1 LKPTWG
7 GEVIVNQV
15 LQVKDLS
22 SGYGKVTIL
31 RDINFQIEE
40 NEVVAIIGS
49 NGAGKTTLLKTISK
63 LISPFAG
70 EIIFEGQ
77 NITKFPPHLISQA
90 GITHVP
96 EGGKLFPN
104 MTVYE
109 NLLMGTYRNRKKI
122 KSNTLEEIYEIFPIL
137 KKRENQLARTLSGGE
152 KKMLSIG
159 RSLASQPRFLM
170 LDEPSQGLAPKLVDD
185 IYQKLSILKK
195 KGLTMLLIEQNIN
208 YALQFAERAYV
219 LENGKIVMEGNSKE
233 LLNSEHVKKHYLG
246 I

>member
-1 LKPTWG
+1 MKLTWE
-7 GEVIVNQV
+7 GEVIMDQV

-31 RDINFQIEE
+31 REISFQIEE

-90 GITHVP
+90 GIAHVP
-96 EGGKLFPN
+96 EGGKLFIN

-109 NLLMGTYRNRKKI
+109 NLLMGAYRNRKNVKKDI
-122 KSNTLEEIYEIFPIL
+122 LEEIYEIFPIL
-137 KKRENQLARTLSGGE
+137 KKREKQLAKTLSGGE
-152 KKMLSIG
+152 KKMLTIG
-159 RSLASQPRFLM
+159 RSLANQPKFLM
-170 LDEPSQGLAPKLVDD
+170 LDEPSQGLAPKLVDN

-233 LLNSEHVKKHYLG
+233 LLNSEHIKKHYLG

>member
-1 LKPTWG
+1 M
-7 GEVIVNQV
+7 NQV

-31 RDINFQIEE
+31 RDINFQIEQ
-40 NEVVAIIGS
+40 NEIVAVIGS

-63 LISPFAG
+63 LISPFTG
-70 EIIFEGQ
+70 EIIFEGKDV
-77 NITKFPPHLISQA
+77 TKYPPHLISRV

-96 EGGKLFPN
+96 EGGKLFTN

-122 KSNTLEEIYEIFPIL
+122 KNNILDEIYEIFPIL
-137 KKRENQLARTLSGGE
+137 KKRENQLAKTLSGGE
-152 KKMLSIG
+152 KQMLSIG
-159 RSLASQPRFLM
+159 RSLASQPKFIM
-170 LDEPSQGLAPKLVDD
+170 LDEPSQGIAPKLVDD

-195 KGLTMLLIEQNIN
+195 KGITMLLIEQNIN

-219 LENGKIVMEGNSKE
+219 LENGKIVMEGNSEE
-233 LLNSEHVKKHYLG
+233 LLNSEHVKRHYLG

>member
-1 LKPTWG
+1 MD
-7 GEVIVNQV
+7 QV

-22 SGYGKVTIL
+22 SGYGTVTIL
-31 RDINFQIEE
+31 REISFQIEE

-90 GITHVP
+90 GIAHVP
-96 EGGKLFPN
+96 EGGKLFIN

-109 NLLMGTYRNRKKI
+109 NLLMGAYRNRKNVKKDI
-122 KSNTLEEIYEIFPIL
+122 LEEIYEIFPIL
-137 KKRENQLARTLSGGE
+137 KKREKQLAKTLSGGE
-152 KKMLSIG
+152 KKMLTIG
-159 RSLASQPRFLM
+159 RSLANQPKFLM
-170 LDEPSQGLAPKLVDD
+170 LDEPSQGLAPKLVDN

-233 LLNSEHVKKHYLG
+233 LLNSEHIKKHYLG

>member
-63 LISPFAG
+63 LISPFTG

-137 KKRENQLARTLSGGE
+137 KKRENQLAKTLSGGE

>member
-1 LKPTWG
+1 M
-7 GEVIVNQV
+7 NQV
-15 LQVKDLS
+15 LQIKDLS

-63 LISPFAG
+63 LISPFSG

-77 NITKFPPHLISQA
+77 NITKWPPHLISQA
-90 GITHVP
+90 GIAHVP

-109 NLLMGTYRNRKKI
+109 NLLMGMYRNRKKI
-122 KSNTLEEIYEIFPIL
+122 KKDILEEIFEIFPIL
-137 KKRENQLARTLSGGE
+137 KNREKQMAKTLSGGE
-152 KKMLSIG
+152 KQMLSVG
-159 RSLASQPRFLM
+159 RGLAGQPKFLM
-170 LDEPSQGLAPKLVDD
+170 LDEPSQGLAPKLIDS

-195 KGLTMLLIEQNIN
+195 KGLTMLLIEQNII
-208 YALQFAERAYV
+208 YALQFAGRAYV
-219 LENGKIVMEGNSKE
+219 LENGKIVMKGNSKE

>member
-1 LKPTWG
+1 M
-7 GEVIVNQV
+7 NQV

-22 SGYGKVTIL
+22 SGYGKVIIL
-31 RDINFQIEE
+31 RDINFQIEQ
-40 NEVVAIIGS
+40 NEIVAVIGS

-63 LISPFAG
+63 LISPFTG
-70 EIIFEGQ
+70 EIIFEGKDV
-77 NITKFPPHLISQA
+77 TKYPPHLISRV

-96 EGGKLFPN
+96 EGGKLFTN

-122 KSNTLEEIYEIFPIL
+122 KNNILDEIYEIFPIL
-137 KKRENQLARTLSGGE
+137 KKRENQLAKTLSGGE
-152 KKMLSIG
+152 KQMLSIG
-159 RSLASQPRFLM
+159 RSLASQPKFIM
-170 LDEPSQGLAPKLVDD
+170 LDEPSQGIAPKLVDD

-195 KGLTMLLIEQNIN
+195 KGITMLLIEQNIN

-219 LENGKIVMEGNSKE
+219 LENGKIVMEGNSEE
-233 LLNSEHVKKHYLG
+233 LLNSEHVKRHYLG

>member
-1 LKPTWG
+1 
-7 GEVIVNQV
+7 
-15 LQVKDLS
+15 
-22 SGYGKVTIL
+22 L

-77 NITKFPPHLISQA
+77 NITKYPPHLISRA
-90 GITHVP
+90 GIAHVP
-96 EGGKLFPN
+96 EGGKLFIN

-109 NLLMGTYRNRKKI
+109 NLLMGTYRNRKKV
-122 KSNTLEEIYEIFPIL
+122 KEDVLKEIYEIFPIL
-137 KKRENQLARTLSGGE
+137 KKREKQLAKTLSGGE
-152 KKMLSIG
+152 KQMLSIG
-159 RSLASQPRFLM
+159 RSLASQPKFIM
-170 LDEPSQGLAPKLVDD
+170 LDEPSQGIAPKLVDD

-195 KGLTMLLIEQNIN
+195 KGITMLLIEQNIN

-233 LLNSEHVKKHYLG
+233 LLNSEHVKKYYLG

>member
-1 LKPTWG
+1 
-7 GEVIVNQV
+7 VNQV

-31 RDINFQIEE
+31 RDIDFQIEE

-63 LISPFAG
+63 LISPFTG

-90 GITHVP
+90 GVAHVP
-96 EGGKLFPN
+96 EGGKLFSN

-122 KSNTLEEIYEIFPIL
+122 KKDTLEEIYEIFPIL
-137 KKRENQLARTLSGGE
+137 KKRENQLTKTLSGGE
-152 KKMLSIG
+152 KQMLSIG

-208 YALQFAERAYV
+208 YALQFAGRAYV

>member
-1 LKPTWG
+1 
-7 GEVIVNQV
+7 VNQV

-22 SGYGKVTIL
+22 SGYGKVIIL

-40 NEVVAIIGS
+40 NEVVAVIGS

-63 LISPFAG
+63 LISPFTG
-70 EIIFEGQ
+70 EIIFEGKDV
-77 NITKFPPHLISQA
+77 TKYPPHLISRV

-96 EGGKLFPN
+96 EGGKLFTN

-122 KSNTLEEIYEIFPIL
+122 KNNILDEIYQIFPIL
-137 KKRENQLARTLSGGE
+137 KKREKQLAKTLSGGE
-152 KKMLSIG
+152 KQMLSIG
-159 RSLASQPRFLM
+159 RSLAGQPKFIM
-170 LDEPSQGLAPKLVDD
+170 LDEPSQGIAPKLVDD

-195 KGLTMLLIEQNIN
+195 KGITMLLIEQNIN

-233 LLNSEHVKKHYLG
+233 LLNSEHVKRHYLG

>member
-1 LKPTWG
+1 L
-7 GEVIVNQV
+7 NQV
-15 LQVKDLS
+15 LQIKDLS

-77 NITKFPPHLISQA
+77 NITKWPPHLISQA
-90 GITHVP
+90 GIAHVP

-109 NLLMGTYRNRKKI
+109 NLLMGMYRNRKKI
-122 KSNTLEEIYEIFPIL
+122 KKDILEEIFEIFPIL
-137 KKRENQLARTLSGGE
+137 KNREKQMAKTLSGGE
-152 KKMLSIG
+152 KQMLSVG
-159 RSLASQPRFLM
+159 RGLAGQPKFLM
-170 LDEPSQGLAPKLVDD
+170 LDEPSQGLAPKLIDS

-219 LENGKIVMEGNSKE
+219 LENGKIVMKGNSKE

-246 I
+246 L

>member
-1 LKPTWG
+1 
-7 GEVIVNQV
+7 VNQV

-40 NEVVAIIGS
+40 NEVVAVIGS

-77 NITKFPPHLISQA
+77 NVTKYPPHLISRA

-137 KKRENQLARTLSGGE
+137 KKRENQLAKTLSGGE

>member
-1 LKPTWG
+1 L
-7 GEVIVNQV
+7 NQV
-15 LQVKDLS
+15 LQIKDLS

-77 NITKFPPHLISQA
+77 NITKWPPHLISQA
-90 GITHVP
+90 GIAHVP

-109 NLLMGTYRNRKKI
+109 NLLMGMYRNRKKI
-122 KSNTLEEIYEIFPIL
+122 KKDILEEIFEIFPIL
-137 KKRENQLARTLSGGE
+137 KNREKQMAKTLSGGE
-152 KKMLSIG
+152 KQMLSVG
-159 RSLASQPRFLM
+159 RGLAGQPKFLM
-170 LDEPSQGLAPKLVDD
+170 LDEPSQGLAPKLIDS

-195 KGLTMLLIEQNIN
+195 KGLTMLLIEQNII
-208 YALQFAERAYV
+208 YALQFAGRAYV
-219 LENGKIVMEGNSKE
+219 LENGKIVMKGNSKE

>member
-1 LKPTWG
+1 
-7 GEVIVNQV
+7 
-15 LQVKDLS
+15 
-22 SGYGKVTIL
+22 L

-70 EIIFEGQ
+70 EIVFEGQ
-77 NITKFPPHLISQA
+77 NITKYPPHLISRA
-90 GITHVP
+90 GIAHVP
-96 EGGKLFPN
+96 EGGKLFIN

-109 NLLMGTYRNRKKI
+109 NLLMGTYINRKKI
-122 KSNTLEEIYEIFPIL
+122 KKDALEEIYQIFPIL
-137 KKRENQLARTLSGGE
+137 KKREKQLAKTLSGGE
-152 KKMLSIG
+152 KQMLSIG
-159 RSLASQPRFLM
+159 RSLASQPKFIM
-170 LDEPSQGLAPKLVDD
+170 LDEPSQGIAPKLVDD
-185 IYQKLSILKK
+185 IYQKLSILKE

-208 YALQFAERAYV
+208 YALHFAERAYV

-233 LLNSEHVKKHYLG
+233 LLGSEHVKKHYLG

>member
-1 LKPTWG
+1 
-7 GEVIVNQV
+7 VNQV

-31 RDINFQIEE
+31 RDINFQIEQ
-40 NEVVAIIGS
+40 NEIVAVIGS

-63 LISPFAG
+63 LISPFTG
-70 EIIFEGQ
+70 EIIFEGKDV
-77 NITKFPPHLISQA
+77 TKYPPHLISRV

-96 EGGKLFPN
+96 EGGKLFTN

-109 NLLMGTYRNRKKI
+109 NLLMGTYKNRKKI
-122 KSNTLEEIYEIFPIL
+122 KNNILDEIYEIFPIL
-137 KKRENQLARTLSGGE
+137 KKRENQLAKTLSGGE
-152 KKMLSIG
+152 KQMLSIG
-159 RSLASQPRFLM
+159 RSLASQPKFIM
-170 LDEPSQGLAPKLVDD
+170 LDEPSQGIAPKLVDD

-195 KGLTMLLIEQNIN
+195 KGITMLLIEQNIN

-219 LENGKIVMEGNSKE
+219 LENGKIVMEGNSEE
-233 LLNSEHVKKHYLG
+233 LLNSEHVKRHYLG

>member
-1 LKPTWG
+1 
-7 GEVIVNQV
+7 VNQV

-22 SGYGKVTIL
+22 SGYGKVIIL

-40 NEVVAIIGS
+40 NEVVAVIGS

-77 NITKFPPHLISQA
+77 NITNYPPHLISQA

-96 EGGKLFPN
+96 EGGKLFIN

-109 NLLMGTYRNRKKI
+109 NILMGTYRNRKKI
-122 KSNTLEEIYEIFPIL
+122 KNNILEEIYEIFPIL
-137 KKRENQLARTLSGGE
+137 KKRENQLAKTLSGGE
-152 KKMLSIG
+152 KQMLSIG
-159 RSLASQPRFLM
+159 RSLASQPKFIM
-170 LDEPSQGLAPKLVDD
+170 LDEPSQGIAPKLVDD

-195 KGLTMLLIEQNIN
+195 KGRT
-208 YALQFAERAYV
+208 F
-219 LENGKIVMEGNSKE
+219 K
-233 LLNSEHVKKHYLG
+233 
-246 I
+246 

>member
-7 GEVIVNQV
+7 GEVILNQV

-22 SGYGKVTIL
+22 SGYGKITIL
-31 RDINFQIEE
+31 RDVNFQIEE

-63 LISPFAG
+63 LISPFSG

-77 NITKFPPHLISQA
+77 NVTKYPPHLISRA

-96 EGGKLFPN
+96 EGGKLFIN

-109 NLLMGTYRNRKKI
+109 NLLMGTYKNRKKT
-122 KSNTLEEIYEIFPIL
+122 KSNILEEIYEIFPIL
-137 KKRENQLARTLSGGE
+137 KKREKQLAKTLSGGE
-152 KKMLSIG
+152 KQMLSIG
-159 RSLASQPRFLM
+159 RSLASQPKFIM
-170 LDEPSQGLAPKLVDD
+170 LDEPSQGIAPKLVDD

-195 KGLTMLLIEQNIN
+195 KGITILLIEQNIN

-233 LLNSEHVKKHYLG
+233 LINSEHVKKHYLG

>member
-1 LKPTWG
+1 MKPTWG

-22 SGYGKVTIL
+22 SGYGKVTVL
-31 RDINFQIEE
+31 REINFQIEE
-40 NEVVAIIGS
+40 NEIVAVIGS

-63 LISPFAG
+63 LIPPFTG

-77 NITKFPPHLISQA
+77 NITKYPPHLISRA
-90 GITHVP
+90 GIAHVP
-96 EGGKLFPN
+96 EGGKLFIN

-109 NLLMGTYRNRKKI
+109 NLLMGTYRNRKKV
-122 KSNTLEEIYEIFPIL
+122 KEDVLEEIYEIFPIL
-137 KKRENQLARTLSGGE
+137 KKREKQLAKTLSGGE
-152 KKMLSIG
+152 KQMLSIG
-159 RSLASQPRFLM
+159 RSLASQPKFLM
-170 LDEPSQGLAPKLVDD
+170 LDEPSQGIAPKLVDD

-195 KGLTMLLIEQNIN
+195 KGITMLLIEQNIN

-219 LENGKIVMEGNSKE
+219 LENGKIVMEGKSKE
-233 LLNSEHVKKHYLG
+233 LLSSEHVKRHYLG

>member
-1 LKPTWG
+1 
-7 GEVIVNQV
+7 

-40 NEVVAIIGS
+40 NEVVAVIGS

-63 LISPFAG
+63 LISPFTG

-77 NITKFPPHLISQA
+77 NITKYPPHLISQA
-90 GITHVP
+90 GIAHVP
-96 EGGKLFPN
+96 EGGKLFIN

-122 KSNTLEEIYEIFPIL
+122 KEDVLKEIYEIFPIL
-137 KKRENQLARTLSGGE
+137 KKREKQLAKTLSGGE
-152 KKMLSIG
+152 KQMLSIG

-170 LDEPSQGLAPKLVDD
+170 LDEPSQGIAPKLVDD

-195 KGLTMLLIEQNIN
+195 KGITMLLIEQNIN

>member
-1 LKPTWG
+1 
-7 GEVIVNQV
+7 VNQV

-40 NEVVAIIGS
+40 NEIVAVIGS

-63 LISPFAG
+63 LISPFTG
-70 EIIFEGQ
+70 EIIFEGK
-77 NITKFPPHLISQA
+77 NVTKYPPHLISRA

-96 EGGKLFPN
+96 EGGKLFIN

-122 KSNTLEEIYEIFPIL
+122 KNNILEEIYQIFPIL
-137 KKRENQLARTLSGGE
+137 KKRENQLAKTLSGGE
-152 KKMLSIG
+152 KQMLSIG
-159 RSLASQPRFLM
+159 RSLAGQPKFIM
-170 LDEPSQGLAPKLVDD
+170 LDEPSHGIAPKLVDE

-195 KGLTMLLIEQNIN
+195 KGITMLLVEQNIN

-219 LENGKIVMEGNSKE
+219 LENGKIVMEGKSKE
-233 LLNSEHVKKHYLG
+233 LLNSEHVKRHYLG

>member
-1 LKPTWG
+1 M
-7 GEVIVNQV
+7 NQL

-31 RDINFQIEE
+31 RDISFQIEE

-63 LISPFAG
+63 LISPFVG
-70 EIIFEGQ
+70 EIIFEVQ

-90 GITHVP
+90 GIAHVP
-96 EGGKLFPN
+96 EGGKLFIN

-109 NLLMGTYRNRKKI
+109 NLLMGTYRNRKKAKKDI
-122 KSNTLEEIYEIFPIL
+122 LEEIYEIFPIL
-137 KKRENQLARTLSGGE
+137 KKREKQLAKTLSGGE
-152 KKMLSIG
+152 KQMLTIG
-159 RSLASQPRFLM
+159 RSLASQPKFLM

>member
-22 SGYGKVTIL
+22 SGYGKVIVL
-31 RDINFQIEE
+31 RDINFQIKE

-70 EIIFEGQ
+70 EIVFEGQ
-77 NITKFPPHLISQA
+77 NITEYPPHLISRA
-90 GITHVP
+90 GIAHVP
-96 EGGKLFPN
+96 EGGKLFTN

-122 KSNTLEEIYEIFPIL
+122 KKDVLEEIYQIFPIL
-137 KKRENQLARTLSGGE
+137 KKREKQLAKTLSG
-152 KKMLSIG
+152 
-159 RSLASQPRFLM
+159 M
-170 LDEPSQGLAPKLVDD
+170 LDEPSQGIAPKLVDD

-195 KGLTMLLIEQNIN
+195 KGITMLLIEQNIN

-219 LENGKIVMEGNSKE
+219 LENGKIVMEGDSKE

>member
-7 GEVIVNQV
+7 GEFIVNQV

-40 NEVVAIIGS
+40 NEVVAVIGS

-63 LISPFAG
+63 LISPFSG

-77 NITKFPPHLISQA
+77 NITKFPPHLISRA

-122 KSNTLEEIYEIFPIL
+122 KSNILEEIYEIFPIL
-137 KKRENQLARTLSGGE
+137 KKREKQLAKTLSGGE
-152 KKMLSIG
+152 KQMLSIG

-195 KGLTMLLIEQNIN
+195 KGITILLIEQNIN

>member
-1 LKPTWG
+1 M
-7 GEVIVNQV
+7 NQI

-40 NEVVAIIGS
+40 NEVVAVIGS

-63 LISPFAG
+63 LISPFTG
-70 EIIFEGQ
+70 EIIFKGH
-77 NITKFPPHLISQA
+77 NITKYPPHLISRA

-96 EGGKLFPN
+96 EGGKLFTN

-109 NLLMGTYRNRKKI
+109 NLFMGTYRNRKKI
-122 KSNTLEEIYEIFPIL
+122 KNNILDEIYKIFPIL
-137 KKRENQLARTLSGGE
+137 KKRENQLAKTLSGGE
-152 KKMLSIG
+152 KQMLSIG
-159 RSLASQPRFLM
+159 RSLASQPKFIM
-170 LDEPSQGLAPKLVDD
+170 LDEPSQGIAPKLVDD

-195 KGLTMLLIEQNIN
+195 KGITMLLVEQNIN

-219 LENGKIVMEGNSKE
+219 LENGKIMMEGKSKE
-233 LLNSEHVKKHYLG
+233 LLNSEHVKRCYLG

>member
-1 LKPTWG
+1 MKPTWE

-90 GITHVP
+90 GILHVP

-122 KSNTLEEIYEIFPIL
+122 KKDILEEIYEIFPLL
-137 KKRENQLARTLSGGE
+137 KKREKQLAKTLSGGE
-152 KKMLSIG
+152 KKMLTIG
-159 RSLASQPRFLM
+159 RSLASQPKFLM
-170 LDEPSQGLAPKLVDD
+170 LDEPSQGLAPKLVDN

-195 KGLTMLLIEQNIN
+195 KGLPMLLIEQNIV

>member
-1 LKPTWG
+1 M
-7 GEVIVNQV
+7 NQV

-31 RDINFQIEE
+31 RDINFQIEQ
-40 NEVVAIIGS
+40 NEIVAVIGS

-63 LISPFAG
+63 LISPFTG
-70 EIIFEGQ
+70 EIIFEGKDV
-77 NITKFPPHLISQA
+77 TKYPPHLISRV

-96 EGGKLFPN
+96 EGGKLFTN

-109 NLLMGTYRNRKKI
+109 NLLMGTYKNRKKI
-122 KSNTLEEIYEIFPIL
+122 KNNILDEIYEIFPVL
-137 KKRENQLARTLSGGE
+137 KKRENQLAKTLSGGE
-152 KKMLSIG
+152 KQMLSIG
-159 RSLASQPRFLM
+159 RSLASQPKFIM
-170 LDEPSQGLAPKLVDD
+170 LDEPSQGIAPKLVDD

-195 KGLTMLLIEQNIN
+195 KGITMLLIEQNIN

-219 LENGKIVMEGNSKE
+219 LENGKIVMEGNSEE
-233 LLNSEHVKKHYLG
+233 LLNSEHVKRHYLG

>member
-40 NEVVAIIGS
+40 NEVVAVIGS

-63 LISPFAG
+63 LISPFTG
-70 EIIFEGQ
+70 EIIFEG
-77 NITKFPPHLISQA
+77 

-122 KSNTLEEIYEIFPIL
+122 KSNILEEIYEIFPIL
-137 KKRENQLARTLSGGE
+137 KKREKQLAKTLSGGE
-152 KKMLSIG
+152 KQMLSIG
-159 RSLASQPRFLM
+159 RSLASQPKFIM

-233 LLNSEHVKKHYLG
+233 LLNSEHVKKYYLG

>member
-1 LKPTWG
+1 L
-7 GEVIVNQV
+7 NQV
-15 LQVKDLS
+15 LQIKDLS

-77 NITKFPPHLISQA
+77 NITKWPPHLISQA
-90 GITHVP
+90 GIAHVP

-109 NLLMGTYRNRKKI
+109 NLLMGMYRNRKKI
-122 KSNTLEEIYEIFPIL
+122 KKDILEEIFEIFPIL
-137 KKRENQLARTLSGGE
+137 KNREKQMAKTLSGGE
-152 KKMLSIG
+152 KQMLSVG
-159 RSLASQPRFLM
+159 RGLAGQPKFLM
-170 LDEPSQGLAPKLVDD
+170 LDEPSQGLAPKLVDS

-195 KGLTMLLIEQNIN
+195 KGLTMLLIEQNII
-208 YALQFAERAYV
+208 YALQFAGRAYV
-219 LENGKIVMEGNSKE
+219 LENGKIVMKGNSKE